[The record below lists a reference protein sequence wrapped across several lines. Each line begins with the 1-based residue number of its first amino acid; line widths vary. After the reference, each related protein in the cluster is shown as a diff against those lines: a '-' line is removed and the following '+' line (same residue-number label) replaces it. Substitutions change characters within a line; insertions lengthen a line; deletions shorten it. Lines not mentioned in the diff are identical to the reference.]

1 MKTKKSVVVK
11 PIRKVHEPEDK
22 YDTRYEETRF
32 AVFDAET
39 GEMLD
44 DAQGYGYRT
53 AKKAWAA
60 WTYKNRD
67 KSKDREK
74 ARKKKAIQD
83 WLKSHKGFERAMAQ
97 YAFEI
102 ECKKSW
108 GPDDKFDAKFVSQML
123 KDYGFTDLPF
133 TAGELLRA
141 WRS

>member
-74 ARKKKAIQD
+74 ARKKKPYRIGSNRTKV
-83 WLKSHKGFERAMAQ
+83 LSV
-97 YAFEI
+97 
-102 ECKKSW
+102 
-108 GPDDKFDAKFVSQML
+108 P
-123 KDYGFTDLPF
+123 
-133 TAGELLRA
+133 
-141 WRS
+141 WRSMLSRSNARNHGGRMISLTRNLSLKC